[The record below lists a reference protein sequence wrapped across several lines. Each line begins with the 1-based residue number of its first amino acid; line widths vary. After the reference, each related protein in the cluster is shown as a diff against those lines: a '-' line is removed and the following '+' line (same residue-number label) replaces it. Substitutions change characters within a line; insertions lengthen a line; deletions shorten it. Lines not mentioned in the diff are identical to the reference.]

1 MGDTMSLVSL
11 LTTSLELEAGAAA
24 DAIDGGVPDGLV
36 SETFLR
42 FGSMVEEGA
51 GGATFSLVLASSDE
65 VDVEVA
71 SHNELKG
78 RKKSVISGKLIAFLA
93 VF

>member
-24 DAIDGGVPDGLV
+24 DAIDGGVPDDGLV

-71 SHNELKG
+71 SHNELKPENN
-78 RKKSVISGKLIAFLA
+78 SNINC
-93 VF
+93 VFGWLHN